1 MLAKILGPLVGK
13 TPHHVKNS
21 LDFVKKV
28 KDLEVPPPWKLIS
41 FDVTALFTSIPI
53 LEAVEV
59 VKKCL
64 EKDTSWKLR
73 TNLEAEDILQ
83 LLELCLNT
91 TYFIYEKEYY
101 QQKQGAAMGSP
112 ISPIIAN
119 LFMEEFERTAIRTA
133 KNPPKIWYRYVD
145 DTFSMLHMYDI
156 KDFIQHLNSI
166 NTSIKFTH
174 EEEENNK
181 LAFLD
186 VLVHVKDDGSTK
198 TTVFRK
204 STHTDQYL
212 NFSSNHHL
220 EHKRSVVRTLLHRA
234 ENIITET
241 EDKKAEMLHI
251 KSALHANGYA
261 PWMLSIPNKKE
272 EPPKEIQQDRESRK
286 QPPIGLPYI
295 KGISEPLQRIF
306 KKHGVAIYHK
316 PINTLRQMLVHPKDK
331 TNKEQKTGVVYKI
344 DCITCKGTYIGETA
358 RTLGKRLDEHKK
370 LSSSAVKEHQDN
382 TGHEIDWRNVKIV
395 GKEEHWLKRKIKE
408 SITIRREKPSLNRDQ
423 GWDLPTIFCNLLSH
437 DLTLGS
443 HVTN

>member
-13 TPHHVKNS
+13 TPYHVKNS
-21 LDFVKKV
+21 LDFVNKV
-28 KDLEVPPPWKLIS
+28 KNLEVPPPWKLIS

-53 LEAVEV
+53 PEAVEV
-59 VKKCL
+59 VRKCL
-64 EKDTSWKLR
+64 DKDTSWKER
-73 TNLEAEDILQ
+73 TSLDAQDILQ

-91 TYFIYEKEYY
+91 TYFIYQNEYY

-156 KDFIQHLNSI
+156 QDFIKHLNSI
-166 NTSIKFTH
+166 NASIKFTH

-186 VLVHVKDDGSTK
+186 VLVHIKDDGSTK

-234 ENIITET
+234 DNIITES
-241 EDKKAEMLHI
+241 EDKKAEMQHI

-261 PWMLSIPNKKE
+261 PWMLSIPNKKV
-272 EPPKEIQQDRESRK
+272 EIQKDKHQDKDNKK
-286 QPPIGLPYI
+286 QPPIGIPYV
-295 KGISEPLQRIF
+295 KGISEPLQRSF
-306 KKHGVAIYHK
+306 KKYGVSIYHK
-316 PINTLRQMLVHPKDK
+316 PINTLRQLLVHPKDK
-331 TNKEQKTGVVYKI
+331 TEKEKKTGEY
-344 DCITCKGTYIGETA
+344 GTHD
-358 RTLGKRLDEHKK
+358 RL
-370 LSSSAVKEHQDN
+370 
-382 TGHEIDWRNVKIV
+382 
-395 GKEEHWLKRKIKE
+395 EE
-408 SITIRREKPSLNRDQ
+408 
-423 GWDLPTIFCNLLSH
+423 C
-437 DLTLGS
+437 
-443 HVTN
+443 